1 MVFAVRQKHEINA
14 LLFDMNIFGFHLFY
28 CSITTFWH
36 CIFVWYVVA
45 NDGIESL
52 TVRDYYKV
60 MFLCFGFGYCFEEI
74 TEWLNQTSNVIM
86 KAKLSKNQ
94 CLGLLNVNVTENGK
108 ERTCSWQRK
117 LQRSDE
123 IISKV
128 F

>member
-60 MFLCFGFGYCFEEI
+60 MFLCFGYCFEEI
-74 TEWLNQTSNVIM
+74 TEWLNQTLNVIM
-86 KAKLSKNQ
+86 KAKLSLDMN
-94 CLGLLNVNVTENGK
+94 CLF
-108 ERTCSWQRK
+108 
-117 LQRSDE
+117 
-123 IISKV
+123 V
-128 F
+128 FL